1 MNNNFVKIKGNK
13 KPFAVIAAQNF
24 PEPALPSDRI
34 EADKVI
40 PMSANVAEMSNATPI
55 IVLFTIF
62 LQYIFYQ
69 I

>member
-1 MNNNFVKIKGNK
+1 MNNNFTKIKGNK

-24 PEPALPSDRI
+24 PEPALPSARI

-40 PMSANVAEMSNATPI
+40 PMSANVAEMSNAIPI
-55 IVLFTIF
+55 IVLFTIY